1 MADKNQ
7 TIIIKKI
14 KKGGHGHH
22 GGAWKVAYADFVTAM
37 MAFFLLL
44 WLLTSTPVEN
54 LQGLADYFSPT
65 MGMQGKLGIGFK
77 GGRAPNTEGYS
88 TGDWASKGLI
98 FGAPPSGPIIRLP
111 GKPEEAAEDNP
122 RVDFNVLNQSS
133 AKGELESAFKSY
145 QNITVSVTPD
155 GMEIQ
160 IYDLDNKPLFGD
172 RDAVLTDAA
181 KNILGKATSIMAGI
195 PNYIRIAAYTPV
207 TKEIPTDPY
216 PTGWELSSARANAVR
231 RQMTASGMDA
241 QQFAEMSGM
250 ADHELKNEEKPDSPE
265 NSRIVITLLKKIATG
280 LHKKSA
286 PEALLMRGRR

>member
-1 MADKNQ
+1 MADPNQ

-65 MGMQGKLGIGFK
+65 VGLQGKLGIGFK

-88 TGDWASKGLI
+88 SGDWASKGLI

-111 GKPEEAAEDNP
+111 NRREPSASDNP
-122 RVDFNVLNQSS
+122 KVDFTVLTQNS
-133 AKGELESAFKSY
+133 AKGELDKVFKDY
-145 QNITVSVTPD
+145 QNIKVNISPD
-155 GMEIQ
+155 GLEIQ
-160 IYDLDNKPLFGD
+160 IFDAQNRPLFGERNAEMSD
-172 RDAVLTDAA
+172 SA
-181 KNILGKATSIMAGI
+181 KKIVAKATEIMSGI
-195 PNYIRIAAYTPV
+195 PNYVRINAYTPV
-207 TKEIPTDPY
+207 TEEIAGDAY

-231 RQMTASGMDA
+231 RHMTESGMDK
-241 QQFAEMSGM
+241 QQFAAIIGM
-250 ADHELKNEEKPDSPE
+250 ADHELMNEDDPLAPE
-265 NSRIVITLLKKIATG
+265 NSRIVITLLKKVATG
-280 LHKKSA
+280 IHKKSA
-286 PEALLMRGRR
+286 PEGLLIQGKK